1 MISIRSEREIALL
14 REANQIV
21 ARAHEA
27 VAAVLRPGMTTA
39 ALDAVAEKVIL
50 DAGARPAFKGY
61 NGFPAST
68 CISVEE
74 VIVHGIPGAR
84 RINAGEIVSVDIG
97 VCHKG
102 YFGDAA
108 VSHACGEVDAA
119 RRLLLDTT
127 DLALSRAVRAAKAGN
142 YIRDIA
148 LAIEDTCRP
157 EGFGV
162 VEDFVGHGIGDQMH
176 LEPQVPNF
184 DTGRKGPRLREGMVL
199 AIEPMITMGT
209 HRVKVLRDGWTAVTA
224 DGLPAAHFEH
234 SIVVRADGG
243 EILSGSDSLVWGRR
257 TEIEALHG

>member
-1 MISIRSEREIALL
+1 MISLRSEREIGLL

-27 VAAVLRPGMTTA
+27 VAAVLKPGVTTA
-39 ALDAVAEKVIL
+39 ELDAVAEQVIL

-74 VIVHGIPGAR
+74 VVVHGIPGAR
-84 RINAGEIVSVDIG
+84 KINAGEVVSVDIG

-102 YFGDAA
+102 YYGDAA
-108 VSHACGEVDAA
+108 VTHACGAIDAE
-119 RRLLLDTT
+119 RQHLLDMT
-127 DLALSRAVRAAKAGN
+127 DLALSRAIRAAKAGN
-142 YIRDIA
+142 FIRDIA
-148 LAIEDTCRP
+148 LAVEETCRP
-157 EGFGV
+157 EGLGI
-162 VEDFVGHGIGDQMH
+162 VEDFVGHGIGDEMH

-184 DTGRKGPRLREGMVL
+184 DTGRKGPKLRAGMVL

-224 DGLPAAHFEH
+224 DGTPAAHFEH
-234 SIVVRADGG
+234 SIVVREDGG

-257 TEIEALHG
+257 TEIEAMH